1 MENDSNILHNEN
13 NFFTANKL
21 KMIAIIL
28 MLLDHF
34 VVIFIQEESVLHM
47 VLIIPGRIVS
57 PIICFL
63 ISEGYHYTS
72 NRKNYIFR
80 LFVLAVVSHIPF
92 NIAFNHSLS
101 PLEATSVIWA
111 LVMGLVALT
120 ALKSNLPVVLKPLI
134 LVLCCIAAYT
144 ANWNFIAVLWIVA
157 FGLFHGNFKRQ
168 MVAFCAVGIV
178 CNLMPSYLRYIFSSG
193 NYLHWYQLGIFLA
206 VPFLA
211 LYSGKL
217 GKKSKAM
224 SYSFYV
230 FYPMHLILL
239 FILNHYTPL
248 AEMLGRL

>member
-1 MENDSNILHNEN
+1 MENDSNILHKEN

-47 VLIIPGRIVS
+47 VLRIPGRIVS

-120 ALKSNLPVVLKPLI
+120 ALKSDIPVALKPLI

-168 MVAFCAVGIV
+168 MLAFCVVGIV

-248 AEMLGRL
+248 AEMIGRL